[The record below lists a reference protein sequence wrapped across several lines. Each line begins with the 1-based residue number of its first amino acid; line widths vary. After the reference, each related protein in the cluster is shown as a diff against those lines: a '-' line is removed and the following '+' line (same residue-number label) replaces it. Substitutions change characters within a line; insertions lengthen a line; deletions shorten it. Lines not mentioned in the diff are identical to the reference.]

1 MLSQEQL
8 EWIVAEVVRRLQ
20 AGSAAT
26 QAPAS
31 ASSQPAASELT
42 LSERLVTLETLRGRL
57 GGVSLLRVGA
67 KAIVTPAVVD
77 HLKDKQV
84 QLVRA

>member
-1 MLSQEQL
+1 MTLSQEQL

-20 AGSAAT
+20 AGAGAPRAAEA
-26 QAPAS
+26 APAKR
-31 ASSQPAASELT
+31 ELT
-42 LSERLVTLETLRGRL
+42 LGERLVTLETLRGRL